1 MTKFEKYHS
10 TIFTFLMNINVAV
23 ALTLVL
29 KNSVFLRK
37 VAEILPIIEKFWK
50 SIQDVPTTLKM
61 ALQLTSL
68 KAEKGQDVHF
78 EGLKQ
83 MWA

>member
-1 MTKFEKYHS
+1 MTKFEKYHY
-10 TIFTFLMNINVAV
+10 TIFTFMMNANVAV
-23 ALTLVL
+23 ALTMAL
-29 KNSVFLRK
+29 KNGTFLRK
-37 VAEILPIIEKFWK
+37 VALLLPFVERIWK
-50 SIQDVPTTLKM
+50 SIQDVSTLKF

-83 MWA
+83 MWS